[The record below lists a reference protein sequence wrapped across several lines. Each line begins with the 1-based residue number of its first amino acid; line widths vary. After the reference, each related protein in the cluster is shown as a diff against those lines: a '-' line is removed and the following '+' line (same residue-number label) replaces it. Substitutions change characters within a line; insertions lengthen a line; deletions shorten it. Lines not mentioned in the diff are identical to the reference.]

1 MKYIYIHVTALTYI
15 QLSHGI
21 LYFLLFLET
30 FFGNFFWKHRYQ
42 RKLEQLESNLEL
54 RRKVEVHEIEERKN
68 LHINNLMKKHEEAF
82 GQIKDY
88 VRNF

>member
-1 MKYIYIHVTALTYI
+1 MEYSIF
-15 QLSHGI
+15 
-21 LYFLLFLET
+21 YFFWKIFLET
-30 FFGNFFWKHRYQ
+30 WKHRYQ